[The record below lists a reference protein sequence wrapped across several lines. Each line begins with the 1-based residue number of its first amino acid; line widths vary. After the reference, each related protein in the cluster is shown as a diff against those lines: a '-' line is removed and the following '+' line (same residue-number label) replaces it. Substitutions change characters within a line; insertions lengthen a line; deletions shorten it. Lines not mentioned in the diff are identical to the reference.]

1 MCSGSLLLL
10 FPSIMSKV
18 KNHSGHKPLRQGPR
32 GLIFATAPTP
42 TFCMSCSRLV
52 PTSLYEDKRS
62 RRNEESCSFTS
73 SNRESWGRCSSLGA
87 ASDELFSGN
96 NNDKQI

>member
-1 MCSGSLLLL
+1 M

-42 TFCMSCSRLV
+42 TFCMSCSACSHIPIRGCHLH
-52 PTSLYEDKRS
+52 SILDERS

-87 ASDELFSGN
+87 ASDELFSGD
-96 NNDKQI
+96 NNDKQ